1 MQSCFRPFLIPGGD
15 IKRIMTIRDRCSYKP
30 AKTGMGFT
38 IVESVVVVLIVGIIA
53 AVTMSRVLRDDTYN
67 AFLARDQITSLARS
81 AQQRAIGRSDVY
93 LEIESVGDNLNM
105 VVADSTGELQQAT
118 LSNRSITLAA
128 DVNETDSC
136 GSTPGGTTVSG
147 AAVFRL
153 YYDELG
159 NLLEGGV
166 STAGGYPV
174 TITDAARF
182 CIDNDPTFS
191 ICWSDAGF
199 PFVGDCRD

>member
-1 MQSCFRPFLIPGGD
+1 MNDMKRPVSF
-15 IKRIMTIRDRCSYKP
+15 KNN
-30 AKTGMGFT
+30 GFT
-38 IVESVVVVLIVGIIA
+38 FVEMVVVIALIGIIA

-81 AQQRAIGRSDVY
+81 AQQRAIGRNDVF

-105 VVADSTGELQQAT
+105 SVSDGTGELQQAT
-118 LSNRSITLAA
+118 LSSRSLTLAA
-128 DVNETDSC
+128 DVNVTDSC
-136 GSTPGGTTVSG
+136 GTTPGGTTVAG
-147 AAVFRL
+147 GAVFRL

-166 STAGGYPV
+166 STAGGYPI